1 MNILAKLLPS
11 LFDRSSDLALERD
24 AARRFLPWLVAL
36 NVYLAVLA
44 LAGLMVIGDAAG
56 RWDRGLSGTLT
67 VQIPP
72 PSEDDRVKA
81 VAANEARVNRALEVL
96 RATPGIA
103 SARALERKEL
113 MSLMEPWLG
122 SGDLVGEL
130 PLPAL
135 IDVQLKHDG
144 GVNVEGLAAV
154 LAVAV
159 PGATIDDHK
168 KWLDRLVLLAR
179 LVTLIAAAIVVLIGA
194 AAIATV
200 IFITRT
206 GLSLHHEVIE
216 LLHVMGARDD
226 YVAKQFESQAL
237 ALSIKGGM
245 AGFGLAAVT
254 LISVE
259 ILINRLGSD
268 LLPPVDLHFS
278 QWILLAAL
286 PLVVALVG
294 MLTARIVVLRS
305 LARLL

>member
-1 MNILAKLLPS
+1 M
-11 LFDRSSDLALERD
+11 
-24 AARRFLPWLVAL
+24 
-36 NVYLAVLA
+36 
-44 LAGLMVIGDAAG
+44 
-56 RWDRGLSGTLT
+56 
-67 VQIPP
+67 
-72 PSEDDRVKA
+72 
-81 VAANEARVNRALEVL
+81 L

-200 IFITRT
+200 IFITRSMRSCKPPRGASGRAARVPFAWNRRHSCMAAT
-206 GLSLHHEVIE
+206 KTAAIGSRGCAPMRSNSSSSEPPDQKFDSNSRAQLLRRRRFHHLSTMIAQHQIE
-216 LLHVMGARDD
+216 APSSMTITALTTRSARKKSEIIEKSCDAATD
-226 YVAKQFESQAL
+226 PAKLTAWIVL
-237 ALSIKGGM
+237 LSIVQSFSNPCSRRPEVDPPQNPAK
-245 AGFGLAAVT
+245 APLT
-254 LISVE
+254 S
-259 ILINRLGSD
+259 LGRR
-268 LLPPVDLHFS
+268 
-278 QWILLAAL
+278 AAL
-286 PLVVALVG
+286 PSAV
-294 MLTARIVVLRS
+294 I
-305 LARLL
+305 

>member
-1 MNILAKLLPS
+1 MIFPS
-11 LFDRSSDLALERD
+11 LFERRSDLPLDRD

-36 NVYLAVLA
+36 NVYLAALA
-44 LAGLMVIGDAAG
+44 LAGLMVISDAAG

-72 PSEDDRVKA
+72 LAEDDRVKA
-81 VAANEARVNRALEVL
+81 ATTTEARVNRALDVL

-103 SARALERKEL
+103 SVRALDRKEL
-113 MSLMEPWLG
+113 ASLMEPWLG
-122 SGDLVGEL
+122 SGDLINEL

-135 IDVQLKHDG
+135 IDVQLKQDG
-144 GVNVEGLAAV
+144 GVNVAGLAAV
-154 LAVAV
+154 LDAAV

-179 LVTLIAAAIVVLIGA
+179 LVTAIAAAIVVLIGA

-216 LLHVMGARDD
+216 LLHVMGAQDN
-226 YVAKQFESQAL
+226 YVARQFESQAL
-237 ALSIKGGM
+237 ALCLKGGVI
-245 AGFGLAAVT
+245 GFGLAAIT
-254 LISVE
+254 LLAIGMLVG
-259 ILINRLGSD
+259 RLGSQ
-268 LLPPVDLHFS
+268 LLPPVDIALG
-278 QWILLAAL
+278 QWLLLAAL

-294 MLTARIVVLRS
+294 MLTARVVVLRS
-305 LARLL
+305 LERLL